1 MMIMMIIIK
10 NKNNNLHNHNN
21 HNNNHKHK
29 IKIKKYCQIIKNTLR
44 TGKKYGITYRQYI
57 SKKLKENQNILFF

>member
-1 MMIMMIIIK
+1 MIMMIIIK

-29 IKIKKYCQIIKNTLR
+29 IKIKKYYQIVKNTLK
-44 TGKKYGITYRQYI
+44 TGKKTWDNVQVIHFQR
-57 SKKLKENQNILFF
+57 KN